1 VLAKTAVIPKARDS
15 FFTKRMPSNFISA
28 LLALTPP
35 PPNADPNS
43 AKQQMVYQIGMIL
56 VMGVV
61 FYVLLIRPQQKRAK
75 QQSELL
81 KNLKPGDRITTSSGI
96 VGVVQSVREQTLTI
110 RSADTKLE
118 VLKSAIGEVVA
129 DAGSTSGT

>member
-1 VLAKTAVIPKARDS
+1 
-15 FFTKRMPSNFISA
+15 MPTYFISA

-75 QQSELL
+75 QQAELL

-129 DAGSTSGT
+129 DAGSTPGT